1 MLHASKSS
9 IRPASSNFR
18 SRYRRR
24 VSDTPENRVKF
35 IAAAPLGRL
44 SDPRDIANACLYLAS
59 DEVKFV
65 TGVGLEVYGGRTI

>member
-1 MLHASKSS
+1 
-9 IRPASSNFR
+9 
-18 SRYRRR
+18 